1 MNPTIKT
8 SCFFLIA
15 LALLLPW
22 QSLFAENSE
31 FPGRDRFPDIP
42 YIELDNLN
50 ARYDQVVIVDARS
63 ELEYNTLHIKDA
75 INIPLSSSDFVERMK
90 GLRSES
96 KKTIVTYCNGK
107 TCMKSFK
114 AARKAKTSK
123 VSDVIVFD
131 AGIFDWTKKYP
142 GKAVLLGKNPADPKS
157 LLSKAQLKEHM
168 IEPAAFGEKAHSG
181 KGIVLDVR
189 DNQQRINNRLF
200 MGIEQHVSLSDIETL
215 KKLIAKSN
223 KKKKPLYIYD
233 NTGKQVRWL
242 MYQLEANN
250 AKEYYFMK
258 GGAHGYFKQLRS
270 SYLTNINN

>member
-1 MNPTIKT
+1 MKPTIKT
-8 SCFFLIA
+8 NRFFLIA

-22 QSLFAENSE
+22 QLLFAANSE

-63 ELEYNTLHIKDA
+63 ELEYNTLHVKNA
-75 INIPLSSSDFVERMK
+75 INIPLSSPDFVERMK

-96 KKTIVTYCNGK
+96 NKTIVTYCNGR

-114 AARKAKTSK
+114 AARKAKTNK

-131 AGIFDWTKKYP
+131 AGIFDWTRKYP
-142 GKAVLLGKNPADPKS
+142 EKAVLLGASPVDPNK
-157 LLSKAQLKEHM
+157 LLSKVQLKEHM
-168 IEPAAFGEKAHSG
+168 LDPTTFGEKAHSG

-189 DNQQRINNRLF
+189 DSQQRANSRLF
-200 MGIEQHVSLSDIETL
+200 MGIEQNVSLSDIETL
-215 KKLIAKSN
+215 KQIIKKSN

-258 GGAHGYFKQLRS
+258 GGAHGYFKQLQQ
-270 SYLTNINN
+270 SYLVNRK